1 VRDRVKHKMQ
11 NRQSTYNVYPL
22 IGNTQF
28 SMQDK
33 GRDFSKGRKIF
44 ISFFILHFSLFF
56 LLPSAAFSGTIPLPS
71 LQIGLG
77 QADNPGQVSV
87 LLQVVALLTILSLAP
102 AILILMTSFTRL
114 AVVFSFL
121 KHAMG
126 TQQVPPGQII
136 VGLALF
142 LTLFIMMPVWQEINN
157 NALQP
162 YLNEEISRTEALE
175 AAMHPIRNFMF
186 KQTREKDLALFVKT
200 AQLDKPNAPR
210 DVPTSVLVPAFVIS
224 ELKTAFI
231 IGFVI
236 YVPFLIIDMVV
247 ASVLLSMGMMMLPPI
262 MISLPFKLMLFVL
275 VDGWYL
281 IVGSLVKSFMTG

>member
-1 VRDRVKHKMQ
+1 MK
-11 NRQSTYNVYPL
+11 NR
-22 IGNTQF
+22 
-28 SMQDK
+28 
-33 GRDFSKGRKIF
+33 GRDISKGKRILHS
-44 ISFFILHFSLFF
+44 SFFILHLSL
-56 LLPSAAFSGTIPLPS
+56 LLAIPTTAFSATIPLPS

-77 QADNPGQVSV
+77 QADNPGQVSI

-126 TQQVPPGQII
+126 THQVPPGQII

-142 LTLFIMMPVWQEINN
+142 LTFFIMMPVWQQVNES
-157 NALQP
+157 ALQP
-162 YLNEEISRTEALE
+162 YLNEEISRAEALE
-175 AAMHPIRNFMF
+175 AAMHPIRQFMF

-200 AQLDKPNAPR
+200 AKLSKPNAPR
-210 DVPTSVLVPAFVIS
+210 DVPTSVLIPAFVIS

-231 IGFVI
+231 IGFVV